1 MEVHAHTHTARKKW
15 THYLWEFLMLF
26 LAVTA
31 GFFVENQREHYVE
44 HQREKT
50 YVQSLIQDLKTDSA
64 NLEGYIS
71 SKEIKKNRIDSLI
84 KLLTTGMYNQSGN
97 ETYFFARLLTR
108 GQQFVSTDG
117 TMQQLKNAGNLR
129 LITKRNVVDSI
140 LAYDRNL
147 KLLQKQ
153 DENEEDSRNRFQDAA
168 HNVFNAS
175 VFYKMIDSVNVI
187 TKPTGNPQ
195 TLTEDPNLINNIAI
209 EVHYLGSGVY
219 YSFIQSARLKTEAA
233 NLIELLKKEYHLE

>member
-1 MEVHAHTHTARKKW
+1 MEVHAHSHSARKKW

-44 HQREKT
+44 HQREIK
-50 YVQSLIQDLKTDSA
+50 YVQSLIQDLKTDTA
-64 NLEGYIS
+64 NLKGYML
-71 SKEIKKNRIDSLI
+71 SKKIKKNRIDSLML
-84 KLLTTGMYNQSGN
+84 LLTTGTYNQSGN
-97 ETYFFARLLTR
+97 ETYFFARFLTR

-129 LITKRNVVDSI
+129 LITKRNIVDSI

-153 DENEEDSRNRFQDAA
+153 DENEEGSRNRFQDAA

-175 VFYKMIDSVNVI
+175 VLYQMIDSVNVI
-187 TKPTGNPQ
+187 SKPTNNPQ
-195 TLTEDPNLINNIAI
+195 TLTNDKNLINNLAL

-219 YSFIQSARLKTEAA
+219 YSFVQSARLITEAS